1 MMLFEKWD
9 VLNNCLGFVKE
20 RIQCLM
26 TVSAHLNARECAE
39 SSCYIKHGVSYRHGS
54 AHSTLQATS
63 TAGTQDEVEFRKKL
77 MEIHKVQLPPTCKKL
92 FRVCSPKLFALMP
105 LLSRLEKQWDAFQ
118 AVPCVQTAFDDG
130 FPDYSWPCTKG
141 GKYEKSVK
149 CMLSDDVT
157 KLFGPSAPGMK
168 KAVQCLLENVS

>member
-1 MMLFEKWD
+1 
-9 VLNNCLGFVKE
+9 
-20 RIQCLM
+20 
-26 TVSAHLNARECAE
+26 
-39 SSCYIKHGVSYRHGS
+39 
-54 AHSTLQATS
+54 
-63 TAGTQDEVEFRKKL
+63 
-77 MEIHKVQLPPTCKKL
+77 
-92 FRVCSPKLFALMP
+92 MP

-118 AVPCVQTAFDDG
+118 AVSCVQTAFDDG

-168 KAVQCLLENVS
+168 KAVGAHAAAEGDDEQRRAHDGHDDLDARKDGARLVDGAQHVRIVHVVVSADGVDIQRQPCQHHQQAQKPQRQIHHKQG

>member
-1 MMLFEKWD
+1 MRWSVAFL
-9 VLNNCLGFVKE
+9 VLAALCTLSCSAKK
-20 RIQCLM
+20 M
-26 TVSAHLNARECAE
+26 TF
-39 SSCYIKHGVSYRHGS
+39 
-54 AHSTLQATS
+54 Q
-63 TAGTQDEVEFRKKL
+63 EFRKKL